1 MINTINQL
9 RQLRLSGMARA
20 FTEQLEQPP
29 LQDLSFNERFA
40 LLVDREIL
48 YRSNRRLDN
57 LLRQA
62 KLRQAAV
69 AENIDYTHQRNLNKA
84 QFASLLSCDFI
95 PKHHNL
101 LITGPTGCG
110 KSYLSCALGHQA
122 CRNGHSSRYIS
133 MPRFL
138 EELTIAHADGSY
150 GKFLHQ
156 MLKLDLL
163 ILDDFGFA
171 PGLTSEQRRDFFNLI
186 EDRHQIKSTIITS
199 QLPIKHW
206 HEYIGEPTI
215 ADAILDRVLEN
226 AHRIELDG
234 DSMRKKNNKNITL
247 THNKMLPK
255 NEKNIASS

>member
-1 MINTINQL
+1 
-9 RQLRLSGMARA
+9 MARA

-62 KLRQAAV
+62 KLRQTAV
-69 AENIDYTHQRNLNKA
+69 AENIDYNHQRNLNKA

-95 PKHHNL
+95 SKHHNL

-122 CRNGHSSRYIS
+122 CRNGYSSRYIS

-171 PGLTSEQRRDFFNLI
+171 PGLTSEQQRDFFNLI

-234 DSMRKKNNKNITL
+234 DSMRKKNNKNTTL